1 MVCAYCRRI
10 ADKLTR
16 DHILPKSAGF
26 SLEGGN
32 VAMVCADCNVSKANK
47 PLAQWVAEEER
58 RGRRQLRRHVLKFV
72 RTAPTLQRALRLFLF
87 HSLLGA

>member
-1 MVCAYCRRI
+1 MEN
-10 ADKLTR
+10 KLTR

-47 PLAQWVAEEER
+47 PLALWVAQEER
-58 RGRRQLRRHVLKFV
+58 RGRRDLRRNVMKFV
-72 RTAPTLQRALRLFLF
+72 RTAPYLQFSIRMFLYK
-87 HSLLGA
+87 SLLCS